1 MVWSTTVGAVAGPNL
16 AGPVQTLAGTVG
28 LVPATGPFWLCAV
41 AFGLAAGGTWWGL
54 RPDPL
59 LLARSATAVSTV
71 PVPNAADARAALL
84 ASPAALLG
92 AGGVVLGHLVM
103 IALMSMTP
111 VHLDHGGATL
121 TVVGLVIS
129 AHVAGMYAVSPVFG
143 WLADRLGP
151 SRVLT
156 LAATLLLTAATVC
169 AVAGPEQAGLVG
181 VGLVLLGLG
190 WSASLVAG
198 SALVTESVPV
208 AVRPGAQGLVDVAM
222 NVSGAAGGVA
232 AGLVVAAASFG
243 VLGVAAAVVVVPY
256 LVAAGGFALRA
267 RWAVG

>member
-1 MVWSTTVGAVAGPNL
+1 VVWSTTVGAVAGPNL
-16 AGPVQTLAGTVG
+16 AGPVQSLAGKLG
-28 LVPATGPFWLCAV
+28 LVPTAGPFWLCAL
-41 AFGLAAGGTWWGL
+41 AFGLAAAGTWWGL

-59 LLARSATAVSTV
+59 LLARGTGGPTV
-71 PVPNAADARAALL
+71 PGSGGTAARAALL

-92 AGGVVLGHLVM
+92 AGGVVVGHLVM

-129 AHVAGMYAVSPVFG
+129 AHVAGMYAFSPVFG
-143 WLADRLGP
+143 WLADRLGRP
-151 SRVLT
+151 RVLALAGALL
-156 LAATLLLTAATVC
+156 LAAAVVC
-169 AVAGPEQAGLVG
+169 AAAGPDEAGLVG

-198 SALVTESVPV
+198 SALVTESVPLE
-208 AVRPGAQGLVDVAM
+208 VRPAAQGLVDVAM
-222 NVSGAAGGVA
+222 NVCGALGGVA
-232 AGLVVAAASFG
+232 GGLLVAGASFG
-243 VLGVAAAVVVVPY
+243 VLGVTAAVVVAPY

-267 RWAVG
+267 RPAVG